1 MHMSAWI
8 RSSFRI
14 RLLAGLLACLQV
26 AGAQAQL
33 ALPDLGDSAQAGFT
47 PQMERKVGEQIMR
60 QIRRD
65 PDYVSD
71 PEITDYIQRI
81 GQRIVAATPAGK
93 QGFEFFVVRDPTVNA
108 FAMPGG
114 FIGVHTGLITTASSE
129 SEVASVLAHEV
140 AHVTQRHLARQLEKQ
155 NQVSMLSLAGV
166 VLGLLAARSNP
177 GAAGAAMVGA
187 QALPAATFLAYS
199 RDYEREADR
208 IGFTYLQDSG
218 YDVFGMPVFFERLQQ
233 NTRLYDNNAPAYMRT
248 HPLTSERI
256 ADMQNRVE
264 QMTVKQYPDSVD
276 FLLVRAKLRGEQGRP
291 DDAVAFY
298 RDVVRERRFTHEWAA
313 RYGYGVALLR
323 AKSYEAAAQE
333 SQKAREIGPKSSMI
347 DHLVARVMAERGDLA
362 GARAAF
368 EKALAAYPDNAA
380 LRFGYV
386 DVLQRIGAQN
396 EALAVL
402 DGLLRDRPRDPNV
415 YLLQAKSQSALG
427 RRFEQHRA
435 LGEAYALQGSLGA
448 AIQQFEYAQTSGQG
462 DFYALSAVDA
472 RVRDL
477 RRAQK
482 IELEESKDKLF

>member
-1 MHMSAWI
+1 
-8 RSSFRI
+8 
-14 RLLAGLLACLQV
+14 
-26 AGAQAQL
+26 
-33 ALPDLGDSAQAGFT
+33 
-47 PQMERKVGEQIMR
+47 
-60 QIRRD
+60 
-65 PDYVSD
+65 
-71 PEITDYIQRI
+71 
-81 GQRIVAATPAGK
+81 
-93 QGFEFFVVRDPTVNA
+93 
-108 FAMPGG
+108 
-114 FIGVHTGLITTASSE
+114 
-129 SEVASVLAHEV
+129 
-140 AHVTQRHLARQLEKQ
+140 
-155 NQVSMLSLAGV
+155 VSMLSLAGV

-177 GAAGAAMVGA
+177 GAAGAAIVGA

-208 IGFTYLQDSG
+208 IGFTYLQESG
-218 YDVFGMPVFFERLQQ
+218 YDVFGMPGFFERLQQ
-233 NTRLYDNNAPAYMRT
+233 NTRLYDNNAPAYLRT

-264 QMTVKQYPDSVD
+264 NMSVKQYPDSVD

-291 DDAVAFY
+291 DDAVALF
-298 RDVVRERRFTHEWAA
+298 RDVVRERRFTHEWSA
-313 RYGYGVALLR
+313 RYGYGIALLR
-323 AKSYEAAAQE
+323 AKNFDAAAQE
-333 SQKAREIGPKSSMI
+333 AAKARELGPKSSML
-347 DHLVARVMAERGDLA
+347 DHLVARIMTERGDLA

-368 EKALAAYPDNAA
+368 EKALAVYPDNAA

-386 DVLQRIGAQN
+386 DVLQRLGAQN

-402 DGLLRDRPRDPNV
+402 DSLLGDQPHNPNV
-415 YLLQAKSQSALG
+415 HLLPTKSQAALG

-482 IELEESKDKLF
+482 LEIEENKNKLF

>member
-1 MHMSAWI
+1 MHMAGRVST
-8 RSSFRI
+8 SFRVRI
-14 RLLAGLLACLQV
+14 LAGALAILQG

-33 ALPDLGDSAQAGFT
+33 TLPDLGDSAQADFT

-65 PDYVSD
+65 PDYISD
-71 PEITDYIQRI
+71 PEIADYIQRI
-81 GQRIVAATPAGK
+81 GQRIVAVTPEAK
-93 QGFEFFVVRDPTVNA
+93 QDFEFFVVRDPMVNA

-114 FIGVHTGLITTASSE
+114 YIGVHSGLITTANSE
-129 SEVASVLAHEV
+129 SEVASVLSHEV
-140 AHVTQRHLARQLEKQ
+140 AHVTQRHLARQLQKQ
-155 NQVSMLSLAGV
+155 NQVSLMSMAGV

-177 GAAGAAMVGA
+177 GAAGAAIVGA

-218 YDVFGMPVFFERLQQ
+218 YDVFGMPGFFERLQQ
-233 NTRLYDNNAPAYMRT
+233 SSRLYDNNAPAYLRT
-248 HPLTSERI
+248 HPLTSDRI

-264 QMTVKQYPDSVD
+264 NMPVKQYPDSVD

-291 DDAVAFY
+291 DDAVAYY
-298 RDVVRERRFTHEWAA
+298 RDVVRERRFSNEWSA
-313 RYGYGVALLR
+313 RYGYAVALLR
-323 AKSYEAAAQE
+323 AKSYAEAAEEAG
-333 SQKAREIGPKSSMI
+333 KARERGPRSPML

-362 GARAAF
+362 GARAGF
-368 EKALAAYPDNAA
+368 EKALAVYPDNAG

-386 DVLQRIGAQN
+386 DVLQRQGQQT
-396 EALAVL
+396 EALAAL
-402 DGLLRDRPRDPNV
+402 DSLLRDRPRDPNV
-415 YLLQAKSQSALG
+415 YLLQAKSQAALG

-435 LGEAYALQGSLGA
+435 LGEAYALQGSLSA

-462 DFYALSAVDA
+462 DFYGLSAVDA

-482 IELEESKDKLF
+482 VELEESKNKLF

>member
-1 MHMSAWI
+1 MA
-8 RSSFRI
+8 
-14 RLLAGLLACLQV
+14 V
-26 AGAQAQL
+26 
-33 ALPDLGDSAQAGFT
+33 T
-47 PQMERKVGEQIMR
+47 PEAR
-60 QIRRD
+60 QD
-65 PDYVSD
+65 
-71 PEITDYIQRI
+71 
-81 GQRIVAATPAGK
+81 
-93 QGFEFFVVRDPTVNA
+93 FEFFVVRDPTVNA

-114 FIGVHTGLITTASSE
+114 FIGVHTGLIIAATSE
-129 SEVASVLAHEV
+129 SELASVLAHEI
-140 AHVTQRHLARQLEKQ
+140 AHVTQRHLARQLQKQ
-155 NQVSMLSLAGV
+155 NQVSLVSMAGV
-166 VLGLLAARSNP
+166 LLGMLAARSNP
-177 GAAGAAMVGA
+177 SAAGAAILGA

-208 IGFTYLQDSG
+208 IGFTYLQESG
-218 YDVFGMPVFFERLQQ
+218 YDVFGMPGFFERLQQ
-233 NTRLYDNNAPAYMRT
+233 STRLYDNNAPAYLRT
-248 HPLTSERI
+248 HPLTSDRI

-264 QMTVKQYPDSVD
+264 NVPVKQYPDSVD

-291 DDAVAFY
+291 DDAVAYF
-298 RDVVRERRFTHEWAA
+298 RDVVRERRFTNEWSA

-323 AKSYEAAAQE
+323 AKQYPAAADEAAR
-333 SQKAREIGPKSSMI
+333 ARELGPKSPMI

-368 EKALAAYPDNAA
+368 DKALAVYPDNAA

-386 DVLQRIGAQN
+386 DVLQRQGQQTD
-396 EALAVL
+396 ALAVL

-435 LGEAYALQGSLGA
+435 LGEAYVLQGSLSA

-482 IELEESKDKLF
+482 LELEESRNKLF